1 MSAAARALLLLFLL
15 AVAAA
20 AVQPLYRV
28 DREVLFLPQD
38 GVALNAHTGRVAWR
52 FPRFSGQTATDGH
65 GLLIISWVSSIL
77 PDLHRKVTRFCRLRT
92 SDGKQLWCRDWA
104 EVEHWT
110 VDTSGRYWY
119 VHTRGR
125 LEVLDASDGQSDR
138 GFSLHDDHDL
148 SLLPLP
154 TQGVLLLER
163 HGGQVQE
170 ALSYHPGAAA
180 LGSEDVPPSLYPF
193 RGDGHGLLLYAR
205 EKGEFFLAAP
215 LKRLLGE
222 HAGPRLDLFP
232 RASLDRHGFFF
243 TDWQGKTP
251 VVRGGT
257 YQGELWQA
265 SRADAP
271 DPKLAV
277 SATTAV
283 MLEPAPE
290 HASRLRGWNL
300 ATGQLAYTKLLVG
313 SYPVV
318 SALGE
323 ALLLQSDQDI
333 RLLDASTG
341 QQRWHVQ
348 RHEGALAT
356 ISQTAVV
363 FWESNGKLA
372 ARARNNG
379 ALLWRIQFQTIG
391 FRGAF

>member
-38 GVALNAHTGRVAWR
+38 GVALNAHTGQVAWR
-52 FPRFSGQTATDGH
+52 FPRFTGQTSTDGR
-65 GLLIISWVSSIL
+65 GLLIVSWVTDIL
-77 PDLHRKVTRFCRLRT
+77 PAMHRRVTRFCRLRT
-92 SDGKQLWCRDWA
+92 RDGKQLWCRDWA
-104 EVEHWT
+104 QVEHWT
-110 VDTSGRYWY
+110 VGTRGRTWY

-125 LEVLDASDGQSDR
+125 LEVLSAQDGQSET
-138 GFSLHDDHDL
+138 GFGLRQDHDV

-154 TQGVLLLER
+154 AGGLLLLER
-163 HGGQVQE
+163 NHGQVRA

-180 LGSEDVPPSLYPF
+180 LSAEEVPPALYPF

-205 EKGEFFLAAP
+205 QKGEFFLAAP
-215 LKRLLGE
+215 LRLLWGG
-222 HAGPRLDLFP
+222 HGGAGAGSFP

-243 TDWQGKTP
+243 TDWQGTTP

-265 SRADAP
+265 SRAATP

-283 MLEPAPE
+283 MLESAP
-290 HASRLRGWNL
+290 HHTSLLRGWNL
-300 ATGQLAYTKLLVG
+300 ASGRLAFTRRLAG
-313 SYPVV
+313 DYPAV
-318 SALGE
+318 E
-323 ALLLQSDQDI
+323 AMGNVLLLQSEHDI
-333 RLLDASTG
+333 RLLDAANG
-341 QQRWHVQ
+341 RQRWQVE
-348 RHEGALAT
+348 RHEGTLAA

-372 ARARNNG
+372 GRARNNG
-379 ALLWRIQFQTIG
+379 ALLWRIQFQAIG